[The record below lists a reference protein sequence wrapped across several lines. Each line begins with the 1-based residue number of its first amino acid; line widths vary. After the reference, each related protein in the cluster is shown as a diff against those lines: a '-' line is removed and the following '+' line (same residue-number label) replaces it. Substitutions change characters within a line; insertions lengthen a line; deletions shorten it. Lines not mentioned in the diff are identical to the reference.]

1 MTRAHPRLVLRLLER
16 ALADLPPLPQALTK
30 VLAESR
36 RNDVSANSL
45 EAIIS
50 TDQALSSKVLR
61 VVNSAY
67 YGLPGQVQSLGQ
79 ACVILG
85 VSQIRNLALSMATMG
100 TGNPNSPAARETHL
114 RFWKHSFGAASSAQW
129 LARRKNLGLAE
140 EDLAFVGGLLHDIGR
155 LFLFANFP
163 DLYAEALA
171 LSIAR
176 QLPIQEV
183 ELALTGM
190 DHAGI
195 GARMARSWN
204 LPDDV
209 CTLIE
214 FHESPFPPSPKA
226 SLYAVHLGDCLNEY
240 VYEDDPD
247 YVLPRCDPDAF
258 AWFNATEIDW
268 AELMSV
274 TTEKVEAAAKSYEA
288 AA

>member
-1 MTRAHPRLVLRLLER
+1 MPRSHPKFVLRLLER
-16 ALADLPPLPQALTK
+16 ALADLPPLPEALAK

-36 RNDVSANSL
+36 RNDVSAHSL

-85 VSQIRNLALSMATMG
+85 VSQIRNLSLSMATMG
-100 TGNPNSPAARETHL
+100 SAHISAPGARDTHL
-114 RFWKHSFGAASSAQW
+114 RFWKHSFGAASAAQW
-129 LARRKNLGLAE
+129 LARKKNLGLAE

-163 DLYAEALA
+163 EVYAEALA
-171 LSIAR
+171 IAIKR
-176 QLPIQEV
+176 ELPIQTVEM
-183 ELALTGM
+183 ELAGM

-195 GARMARSWN
+195 GARMARAWN

-209 CTLIE
+209 CNLIE
-214 FHESPFPPSPKA
+214 FHESPFPEGMKP
-226 SLYAVHLGDCLNEY
+226 SLYAVHIGDCINEY
-240 VYEDDPD
+240 VYEDDPR
-247 YVLPRCDPDAF
+247 YVLPPCHQEAYD
-258 AWFNATEIDW
+258 WFGGSEAEW

-274 TTEKVEAAAKSYEA
+274 TTEKVDAASQSYEA